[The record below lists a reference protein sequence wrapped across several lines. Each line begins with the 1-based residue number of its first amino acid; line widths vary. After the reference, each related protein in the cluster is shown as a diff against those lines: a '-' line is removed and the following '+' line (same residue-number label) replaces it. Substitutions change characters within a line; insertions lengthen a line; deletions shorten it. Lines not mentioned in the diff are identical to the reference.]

1 MTLANAAALLHWLKS
16 RRSDIAVGEA
26 SAAMG
31 WPKSTTSRLLKN
43 MQRYGFLERDPATRR
58 YRLGL
63 LILERAGHHR
73 AGEPLLEAAD
83 AALAELT
90 RQSGHATGISILDG
104 IEVVVLRS
112 RAGTQPLRVV
122 TPPGSRGPAWAASTG
137 RALLARLPDAEI
149 VARFRDFPQPP
160 RPAAP
165 HSLPVLMQRIR
176 RVRSA
181 GWEEASD
188 EQMPGLG
195 GVSVAVADPQTGD
208 AMALYV
214 AFSAL
219 HVNRQQRRELAA
231 MLLDVAGQLAR
242 RFGDTVH
249 AGAPPVARRAHG

>member
-1 MTLANAAALLHWLKS
+1 MSLANAAALLHWLKS
-16 RRSDIAVGEA
+16 HRSDIAVGEVSTA
-26 SAAMG
+26 LG
-31 WPKSTTSRLLKN
+31 WPKSTTSRLLKT
-43 MQRYGFLERDPATRR
+43 MQRLGLLERDPATRR

-63 LILERAGHHR
+63 LILELAGHHR
-73 AGEPLLEAAD
+73 AGEPLVEAAD

-90 RQSGHATGISILDG
+90 RRSGHATGISILDG
-104 IEVVVLRS
+104 VEVVVLRS

-149 VARFRDFPQPP
+149 AARFRDFPQPP
-160 RPAAP
+160 LPAAP
-165 HSLPVLMQRIR
+165 HSLPALLQRIR
-176 RVRSA
+176 RVRNA

-195 GVSVAVADPQTGD
+195 GVSVAVADPQTGE

-219 HVNRQQRRELAA
+219 HVSRPQRRELGA
-231 MLLDVAGQLAR
+231 MLLEIAGELAK
-242 RFGDTVH
+242 RFGDGVH
-249 AGAPPVARRAHG
+249 GGAPPIARQAHG